1 MRRGGLSY
9 RVRGPAARKRA
20 IWINVPFG
28 AVSFTETA
36 NTQQLLVPEDWES
49 QYAGNGNEVATLRA
63 IVGEIIVMQ
72 TTVGT
77 AGGNAFWGMYIADKD
92 ATVLPSFSVAGMAD
106 VDWLRTG
113 VRGTS
118 ATVTASVLQASNQ
131 FTVPIAVKAKRRLKS
146 RDAIYICAQY
156 GTDAAAPAG
165 VLSGLL
171 RFLVA
176 RG

>member
-28 AVSFTETA
+28 AVNFTESA

-63 IVGEIIVMQ
+63 IVGEIVVMQ
-72 TTVGT
+72 TVVGT

-92 ATVLPSFSVAGMAD
+92 ATVVPSFSVAGMAD

-118 ATVTASVLQASNQ
+118 STVTASVLQSSNQ
-131 FTVPIAVKAKRRLKS
+131 FTIPIAVKAKRRLKS
-146 RDAIYICAQY
+146 RDAIYIAAQY

-165 VLSGLL
+165 VLCGLL